1 MTEEL
6 AQLKVTRPRIFFRIY
21 RIACGSTLACNP
33 GSWENRNLNDFL
45 NAMANFSEDIQGVYD
60 NAKHKVDADKASWQT
75 FADILKGATM
85 YE

>member
-6 AQLKVTRPRIFFRIY
+6 AQLKVTNRESFSEFIELLRLD
-21 RIACGSTLACNP
+21 LACNP

-45 NAMANFSEDIQGVYD
+45 NAMANFSEDIQSVYD
-60 NAKHKVDADKASWQT
+60 NAKYKVDADKASWQT

>member
-1 MTEEL
+1 
-6 AQLKVTRPRIFFRIY
+6 
-21 RIACGSTLACNP
+21 
-33 GSWENRNLNDFL
+33 
-45 NAMANFSEDIQGVYD
+45 MANFSEDIQGVYD